1 MMAQIDN
8 ILGSVLNL
16 ARILTPVLPQ
26 IGGAAAVATALA
38 KLIQDAKASAGPQH
52 EATVAELTTLES
64 QVTAHAQ
71 QVFDQL
77 GDDPAPGN
85 PTP

>member
-1 MMAQIDN
+1 MANIDN

-26 IGGAAAVATALA
+26 IGGAAAVAAALA
-38 KLIQDAKASAGPQH
+38 KLIEDAKASAGPQH
-52 EATVAELTTLES
+52 EATVAELTALED
-64 QVTAHAQ
+64 QVSAHAQ
-71 QVFDQL
+71 RVFDEL
-77 GDDPAPGN
+77 GDDPAPAS